1 MSKDLETK
9 IRKMQTKSSEVNRKS
24 ADLIKEFKK
33 LKQQIN
39 NNTDIN
45 GATNITDVS
54 IDEDMNIKRNSGN
67 EERFII
73 AVFVDFKKFIT
84 LESPSINK

>member
-9 IRKMQTKSSEVNRKS
+9 IKKMQTKLSEVNRKS

-39 NNTDIN
+39 NNTDTN
-45 GATNITDVS
+45 GATNIIDVS

-67 EERFII
+67 EERFI

-84 LESPSINK
+84 LESRSINK

>member
-9 IRKMQTKSSEVNRKS
+9 IKKMQTKLSEVNRKS

-39 NNTDIN
+39 NNTDTN
-45 GATNITDVS
+45 GATNIIDVS
-54 IDEDMNIKRNSGN
+54 IDEDMNLKRNSGN
-67 EERFII
+67 EERFI

-84 LESPSINK
+84 LESRCINK

>member
-9 IRKMQTKSSEVNRKS
+9 IKKIQTKLSEVNRKS
-24 ADLIKEFKK
+24 ANLIKEFKK

-39 NNTDIN
+39 NNTDTN
-45 GATNITDVS
+45 GATNIIDVS

-67 EERFII
+67 EERFI

-84 LESPSINK
+84 LESRSINK

>member
-9 IRKMQTKSSEVNRKS
+9 IKKIQTKLSEVNRKS

-33 LKQQIN
+33 LKHQIN

-45 GATNITDVS
+45 GTTNIIDVS

-67 EERFII
+67 EERFIV
-73 AVFVDFKKFIT
+73 VFVYFKKFIA
-84 LESPSINK
+84 LESRSINK

>member
-9 IRKMQTKSSEVNRKS
+9 IKMMQTKLSEVNRKS

-39 NNTDIN
+39 NNTDTN
-45 GATNITDVS
+45 GATNIIDVS

-67 EERFII
+67 EERFI

-84 LESPSINK
+84 LESRSINK

>member
-9 IRKMQTKSSEVNRKS
+9 IKKMQTKLSEVNRKP

-39 NNTDIN
+39 NNTDTN
-45 GATNITDVS
+45 GATNIIDVS

-67 EERFII
+67 EERFI

-84 LESPSINK
+84 LESRSINK

>member
-67 EERFII
+67 EERFI